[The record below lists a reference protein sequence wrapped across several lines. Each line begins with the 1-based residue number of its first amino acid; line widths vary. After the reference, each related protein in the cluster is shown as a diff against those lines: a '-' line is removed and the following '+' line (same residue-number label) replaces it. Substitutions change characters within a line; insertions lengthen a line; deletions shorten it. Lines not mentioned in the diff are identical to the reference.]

1 MKALI
6 IVDVQNDFVEGGSLA
21 VAGGKDLAKRLA
33 KYVDHHYK
41 EYALIIATQDW
52 HIDPAGHFS
61 DVPDFVNTWP
71 VHCVAQTK
79 GANIVDSLAREL
91 GKLVVN
97 EDIDFVKIHKGEFT
111 AAYSG
116 FDGHEAHDNQHA
128 TLDALLKC
136 VEIEEID
143 VTGIATDYCVKA
155 TALDGV
161 KNGYVTNVLKDYVV
175 GIDATNV
182 SELLTHGFK
191 DAGVNV
197 K

>member
-33 KYVDHHYK
+33 HYVDKHYND
-41 EYALIIATQDW
+41 YHLVIATQDW

-61 DVPDFVNTWP
+61 ETPDFVDTWP
-71 VHCVAQTK
+71 VHCVAETT
-79 GANIVDSLAREL
+79 GAQIVDSLAREL
-91 GKLVVN
+91 GKLIVN
-97 EDIDFVKIHKGEFT
+97 KGIDFTKIHKGEFT

-116 FDGHEAHDNQHA
+116 FDGHESFDNKFA
-128 TLDALLKC
+128 TLDNLLKIAG
-136 VEIEEID
+136 VDEID

-155 TALDGV
+155 TAIDGV

-175 GIDATNV
+175 GIDATQV
-182 SELLTHGFK
+182 GELLATGFK